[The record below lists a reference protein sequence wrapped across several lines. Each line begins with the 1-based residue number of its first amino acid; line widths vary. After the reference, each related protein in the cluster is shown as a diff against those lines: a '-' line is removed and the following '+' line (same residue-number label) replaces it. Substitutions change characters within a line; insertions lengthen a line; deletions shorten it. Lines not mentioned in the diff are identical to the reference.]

1 MATIAKAEKI
11 EIGSEDDTMTEV
23 HALSAT
29 QVLAAFAR
37 RELSPV
43 EYLEALVRRA
53 EEVEPQIN
61 AFGDTYFDEAVEAAR
76 RAEAVYG
83 SPGRVPRP
91 LEGLPVAV
99 KDEAEIAGKRTTNG
113 SLLLQDHVAEV
124 DEPMVERLIAAGA
137 IVHARTLTPEFSITF
152 WTSSRLWGVTRNPWN
167 LEYDVGGSSGGSAAA
182 LAAGTTPLA
191 TGSDIGGSIRV
202 PASCCGVVGYKP
214 AYGRIPQLPPDGMDH
229 WCHLGPLARTV
240 ADAALLAD
248 TLIGPDA
255 RDHASLRPA
264 LRIGRPTG
272 DVAGMRIA
280 VSQDLGDWP
289 VVEAVRAAV
298 SRTAD
303 VLRGLGAVVEDVPL
317 TIERSLL
324 ATASD
329 AHYAAIFAAYVA
341 GVIEGQSD
349 RVNPYTRTW
358 LATLEDAPSVL
369 QGLIAEGEITR
380 RLGDVHDR
388 FDALL
393 CPTMAIAAY
402 RAGVD
407 YCTEPVVIDGV
418 SYDGMRE
425 ICLSE
430 VFNPAGRCPVI
441 TLPTGRDPAGV
452 PIGLQIVGRSYEDP
466 KVFEIAAALEAAQPW
481 PLVAASVP
489 PTNAS

>member
-1 MATIAKAEKI
+1 M
-11 EIGSEDDTMTEV
+11 SEL

-43 EYLEALVRRA
+43 EYLEALIRRA
-53 EEVEPQIN
+53 DEVEAQIN
-61 AFGDTYFDEAVEAAR
+61 AFGDTYFDEALEAAR
-76 RAEAVYG
+76 RAEAVYSSRSG
-83 SPGRVPRP
+83 SPRS

-99 KDEAEIAGKRTTNG
+99 KDEAEMAGKRTTNG
-113 SLLLQDHVAEV
+113 SLLLQDNVAQA
-124 DEPMVERLIAAGA
+124 DEPMIERLLAAGA
-137 IVHARTLTPEFSITF
+137 IVHARTLTPEFSIAF

-167 LEYDVGGSSGGSAAA
+167 LDYDVGGSSGGSAAA

-240 ADAALLAD
+240 GDAALLAD
-248 TLIGPDA
+248 TLVGPDA

-264 LRIGRPTG
+264 LRIGRPVG
-272 DVAGMRIA
+272 DVAGLRIA

-289 VVEAVRAAV
+289 VVEAVRATV
-298 SRTAD
+298 LRTAD
-303 VLRGLGAVVEDVPL
+303 VLRDLGAVVEEVPL

-324 ATASD
+324 ATAGD

-341 GVIEGQSD
+341 ATIEGRED
-349 RVNPYTRTW
+349 RANAYTRTW
-358 LATLEDAPSVL
+358 LASLEDPPSFL
-369 QGLIAEGEITR
+369 QGLNAEGEITR
-380 RLGDVHDR
+380 RLGEVHDR

-393 CPTMAIAAY
+393 CPTLAIPAY
-402 RAGVD
+402 PAGVD
-407 YCTEPVVIDGV
+407 ACSEPVVIDGV
-418 SYDGMRE
+418 DYDGMRE

-452 PIGLQIVGRSYEDP
+452 PIGLQIVGRSYDDP
-466 KVFEIAAALEAAQPW
+466 KVFAIAAALESAQPW
-481 PLVAASVP
+481 PLVAQVAAPGV
-489 PTNAS
+489 